1 MTKTRILIVEDEMI
15 VALDLEDRLTTMGY
29 DVVAAVQT
37 GEEAIAQSLAL
48 HPDLI
53 LMDIM
58 LKGEIDGI
66 AAAAEINRVLPIP
79 IIFLTAS
86 TDEKT
91 VERAKLTGP
100 FAYVLKP
107 FEDRELRVNIEITT
121 YKHGLEERVR
131 QSEERYAL
139 AARGA
144 NDGLWDWDLLCHRI
158 FFSPRWE
165 TMLGYEEG
173 EFGQEPESWFGQIHP
188 TDRQRVRDELNRHL
202 AGESEHFES
211 EYRIMHRSGTY
222 RWVLTRGLALRNP
235 NGVPVRMAGSQSDVT
250 ERKVYDP
257 LTGLPNR
264 TLFVDR
270 LERAMERA
278 YRDRNYAFAVL
289 AAGIQN
295 FPSVKE
301 TLGVAAGDQLVVNVS
316 RLLQSSLA
324 FSDTIASQ
332 GDGEFLVLLDDIPDI
347 TEASR
352 VASRIQTALSQI
364 CSVAGHD
371 VYTEASVGIAMNGRE
386 GHSAE
391 DLILQARTAMRR
403 ASSDDHRRCEIF
415 DDRMRTIACA
425 RLETEAELRR
435 AVDQKAFCV
444 HYQPI
449 VSLKTGVLN
458 GFEALVRWRRDGGEL
473 VYPGDFIHLAEETN
487 VIVPLE
493 GCVLRAACAQME
505 EWRRMKI
512 FPKMPLLNINLSPKH
527 YSHPGLFDELVDVLR
542 TTGFDP
548 HALQLE
554 ITESAF
560 MKDTEAILQVL
571 KQIKDLRIRLHMDDF
586 GTGYS
591 CLSYLYRF
599 PINALKID
607 RSFIQ
612 TLADTAETQKIVQT
626 IVSLARN
633 LGLEVTAEG
642 IENYEQMKL
651 LQHYHCDH
659 GQGYFFSKPVAADD
673 VARLIVEPPWRSAFQ
688 RRPAIGQAGNQPI
701 RAARNS
707 RSRVGSRV
715 N

>member
-1 MTKTRILIVEDEMI
+1 MSKTRILIVEDEMI
-15 VALDLEDRLTTMGY
+15 VALDLEDRLRTMGY
-29 DVVAAVQT
+29 EVVDLVQT
-37 GEEAIAQSLAL
+37 GQEAVARANAL

-58 LKGEIDGI
+58 LKGEMDGI
-66 AAAAEINRVLPIP
+66 AAAAKINELLSIP

-91 VERAKLTGP
+91 LERAKFTGP

-107 FEDRELRVNIEITT
+107 FEDRELRGNIEITT

-144 NDGLWDWDLLCHRI
+144 NDGLWDWDLVNNRI

-165 TMLGYEEG
+165 TMLGYGEG
-173 EFGQEPESWFGQIHP
+173 EFRQDPESWFSQIHP
-188 TDRQRVRDELNRHL
+188 TDKQRVKDELNSHL
-202 AGESEHFES
+202 AGQSEHFES
-211 EYRIMHRSGTY
+211 EYRIIHRNGTY
-222 RWVLTRGLALRNP
+222 RWVLTRGLALRDQS
-235 NGVPVRMAGSQSDVT
+235 GKAVRIAGSQSDVT

-278 YRDRNYAFAVL
+278 LRERSHAFAVL
-289 AAGIQN
+289 AAGVHN
-295 FPSVKE
+295 FRSVKE
-301 TLGVAAGDQLVVNVS
+301 TLGATAGDQLLINIS
-316 RLLQSSLA
+316 RLLQTSLTC
-324 FSDTIASQ
+324 SDTVASQ
-332 GDGEFLVLLDDIPDI
+332 GDGEFLVLLDDIADI

-352 VASRIQTALSQI
+352 VASRIQTALSQM
-364 CSVAGHD
+364 CSVAGHEI
-371 VYTEASVGIAMNGRE
+371 YTEASVGIAMNGRE

-391 DLILQARTAMRR
+391 DLILQSRTAMRR
-403 ASSDDHRRCEIF
+403 ASLDDHRRCEIF

-435 AVDQKAFCV
+435 AVEQNAFCI

-449 VSLKTGVLN
+449 VSLKNGSLT
-458 GFEALVRWRRDGGEL
+458 GFEALVRWRREGGEL
-473 VYPGDFIHLAEETN
+473 AYPGDFISLAEETN
-487 VIVPLE
+487 LIVPLE
-493 GCVLRAACAQME
+493 GWVLRAACTQME
-505 EWRRMKI
+505 EWRRKGL
-512 FPKMPLLNINLSPKH
+512 FPNPLLLSINLSPKH
-527 YSHPGLFDELVDVLR
+527 YSHPGLFDELVDVLG
-542 TTGFDP
+542 TTGLDP
-548 HALQLE
+548 RSLQLE

-560 MKDTEAILQVL
+560 MKDTEAVLLVL

-612 TLADTAETQKIVQT
+612 TLTKTAETKKIVQT

-642 IENYEQMKL
+642 IEEYEQMRL
-651 LQHYHCDH
+651 LQHYECDH
-659 GQGYFFSKPVAADD
+659 GQGFFFCKPVAPNE
-673 VARLIVEPPWRSAFQ
+673 VERVVHEPPWRLTLETPPGTEGA
-688 RRPAIGQAGNQPI
+688 QPQPGDRI
-701 RAARNS
+701 N
-707 RSRVGSRV
+707 
-715 N
+715 

>member
-1 MTKTRILIVEDEMI
+1 MSKTRILIVEDEMI

-29 DVVAAVQT
+29 DVIGAVQT
-37 GEEAIAQSLAL
+37 GEEAVAQATAL
-48 HPDLI
+48 RPDLI

-58 LKGEIDGI
+58 LKGQIDGI
-66 AAAAEINRVLPIP
+66 AAASQINELFSIP

-91 VERAKLTGP
+91 LERAKVTGP

-144 NDGLWDWDLLCHRI
+144 NDGLWDWDLLNHRI

-165 TMLGYEEG
+165 SMLGYGEG
-173 EFGQEPESWFGQIHP
+173 DFGQDPKAWFNQIHP
-188 TDRQRVRDELNRHL
+188 TDRQRVRDELNKHL
-202 AGESEHFES
+202 IGESEHFES
-211 EYRIMHRSGTY
+211 EYRILHRNGNY
-222 RWVLTRGLALRNP
+222 RWVLTRGLALRNQQ
-235 NGVPVRMAGSQSDVT
+235 GVPVRMAGSQSDVT

-278 YRDRNYAFAVL
+278 QRDAGYAFAVL
-289 AAGIQN
+289 AAGAHN
-295 FPSVKE
+295 FTSVKE
-301 TLGVAAGDQLVVNVS
+301 TLGVAAGDQLVISIS
-316 RLLQSSLA
+316 RLLQTSLA

-332 GDGEFLVLLDDIPDI
+332 GDGEFLVLLDNIPDI

-352 VASRIQTALSQI
+352 VASRIQTGLSQL

-371 VYTEASVGIAMNGRE
+371 IYTEASVGIAMNGSE

-403 ASSDDHRRCEIF
+403 ASTDDHHRCEIF

-435 AVDQKAFCV
+435 AVEQSAFCL

-449 VSLKTGVLN
+449 VSLKNGSLN
-458 GFEALVRWRRDGGEL
+458 GFEALARWRRDGGDL
-473 VYPGDFIHLAEETN
+473 AYPGSFIPLAEESN
-487 VIVPLE
+487 LIIPLE
-493 GCVLRAACAQME
+493 RYVLRTACAQME
-505 EWRRMKI
+505 EWRRTKL
-512 FPKMPLLNINLSPKH
+512 FQKTPLLSINLSPKH
-527 YSHPGLFDELVDVLR
+527 YSYPGLFDELVDVLR

-548 HALQLE
+548 HFLQLE

-612 TLADTAETQKIVQT
+612 TLASTAETKKIVQT

-642 IENYEQMKL
+642 IEEHEQMRL
-651 LQHYHCDH
+651 LQLYRCDH
-659 GQGYFFSKPVAADD
+659 GQGYFFSRPVAPDH
-673 VARLIVEPPWRSAFQ
+673 VAGLVLEPPWLAAFQ
-688 RRPAIGQAGNQPI
+688 KTPAANHASGRPVRA
-701 RAARNS
+701 RAAKS
-707 RSRVGSRV
+707 RLGSRV

>member
-1 MTKTRILIVEDEMI
+1 MNKTRILIVEDEMI
-15 VALDLEDRLTTMGY
+15 VALDLEDRLQAMGY
-29 DVVAAVQT
+29 EVLGAVQA
-37 GEEAIAQSLAL
+37 GEEAVARATQL

-66 AAAAEINRVLPIP
+66 AAAAEINRLFSIP

-91 VERAKLTGP
+91 LERAKFTGP

-144 NDGLWDWDLLCHRI
+144 NDGLWDWDLVNHRI

-173 EFGQEPESWFGQIHP
+173 EFGQEPESWFTQIHP

-211 EYRIMHRSGTY
+211 EYRIIHRNGAY
-222 RWVLTRGLALRNP
+222 RWVLTRGLALRNQ
-235 NGVPVRMAGSQSDVT
+235 NGVAVRIAGSQSDVT

-278 YRDRNYAFAVL
+278 QRDRSYAFAVL
-289 AAGIQN
+289 AAGVHN
-295 FPSVKE
+295 FANVKE
-301 TLGVAAGDQLVVNVS
+301 TLGVTAGDQLLINIS
-316 RLLQSSLA
+316 RLLQTSLTC
-324 FSDTIASQ
+324 SDTVASQ
-332 GDGEFLVLLDDIPDI
+332 GDGEFLVLLDDIADI

-364 CSVAGHD
+364 RSIAGHD
-371 VYTEASVGIAMNGRE
+371 VYTEASVGIAMNDRE
-386 GHSAE
+386 GHSAD

-403 ASSDDHRRCEIF
+403 ASRDDHRRCEIF

-435 AVDQKAFCV
+435 AVEQNAFCI

-449 VSLKTGVLN
+449 VSLRNGSLT
-458 GFEALVRWRRDGGEL
+458 GFEALVRWRRDCGEL
-473 VYPGDFIHLAEETN
+473 AYPDDFISLAEETN
-487 VIVPLE
+487 LIVPLE
-493 GCVLRAACAQME
+493 GWVLRAACEQME
-505 EWRRMKI
+505 EWRLRNI
-512 FPKMPLLNINLSPKH
+512 FPKAPLLSVNLSPKH
-527 YSHPGLFDELVDVLR
+527 YTHPGLFDELVDVLR

-548 HALQLE
+548 LSLQLE

-560 MKDTEAILQVL
+560 MKDTEAVLLVL

-612 TLADTAETQKIVQT
+612 TLAKTAETKKIVQT

-642 IENYEQMKL
+642 IEEYEQMRL
-651 LQHYHCDH
+651 LQLYECDH
-659 GQGYFFSKPVAADD
+659 GQGFFFSKPVAASD
-673 VARLIVEPPWRSAFQ
+673 VERVVLEPPWRSSFEGP
-688 RRPAIGQAGNQPI
+688 PAIGQAGNQ
-701 RAARNS
+701 AARARAS
-707 RSRVGSRV
+707 
-715 N
+715 

>member
-1 MTKTRILIVEDEMI
+1 MAKTRILIVEDEMI
-15 VALDLEDRLTTMGY
+15 VALDLEDRLRTMGY
-29 DVVAAVQT
+29 EVLGAVQT
-37 GEEAIAQSLAL
+37 GEEAVARATQL

-53 LMDIM
+53 LLDIM
-58 LKGEIDGI
+58 LKGQIDGI
-66 AAAAEINRVLPIP
+66 AAAAEINQLLSIP

-91 VERAKLTGP
+91 LERAKFTGP

-144 NDGLWDWDLLCHRI
+144 NDGLWDWDLVNHRI

-165 TMLGYEEG
+165 TMLGYKEG
-173 EFGQEPESWFGQIHP
+173 EFGQEPESWFSQIHP

-211 EYRIMHRSGTY
+211 EYRIIHRNGAY
-222 RWVLTRGLALRNP
+222 RWVLTRGLALRNQ
-235 NGVPVRMAGSQSDVT
+235 NGMAVRIAGSQSDVT

-278 YRDRNYAFAVL
+278 QRDRSYAFAVL
-289 AAGIQN
+289 AAGVHN
-295 FPSVKE
+295 FANVKE
-301 TLGVAAGDQLVVNVS
+301 TLGVTAGDQLLINIS
-316 RLLQSSLA
+316 RLLQTSLTC
-324 FSDTIASQ
+324 SDTVASQ
-332 GDGEFLVLLDDIPDI
+332 GDGEFLVLLDEIADI

-352 VASRIQTALSQI
+352 VASRIQTALSQMSSI
-364 CSVAGHD
+364 AGHN

-391 DLILQARTAMRR
+391 DLILQSRTAMRR
-403 ASSDDHRRCEIF
+403 AGLDDHRRCEIF

-435 AVDQKAFCV
+435 AVEQNSFCI

-449 VSLKTGVLN
+449 VSLRNGSLT
-458 GFEALVRWRRDGGEL
+458 GFEALVRWRRDCGEL
-473 VYPGDFIHLAEETN
+473 VYPDDFISLAEETN
-487 VIVPLE
+487 LIVPLE
-493 GCVLRAACAQME
+493 GWVLRAACGQME
-505 EWRRMKI
+505 EWRLRNM
-512 FPKMPLLNINLSPKH
+512 FPKPPLLSVNLSPKH
-527 YSHPGLFDELVDVLR
+527 YTHPGLFDELVDVLR

-548 HALQLE
+548 HSLQLE

-560 MKDTEAILQVL
+560 MKDTEAVLQVL

-612 TLADTAETQKIVQT
+612 TLATTAETKKIVQT

-642 IENYEQMKL
+642 IEEYEQMRL
-651 LQHYHCDH
+651 LQLYGCDH
-659 GQGYFFSKPVAADD
+659 GQGFYFSKPVAASD
-673 VARLIVEPPWRSAFQ
+673 VERMVLEPPWRSNFETNPTIRETGPDGALA
-688 RRPAIGQAGNQPI
+688 RSGRPQIN
-701 RAARNS
+701 
-707 RSRVGSRV
+707 
-715 N
+715 